1 MEPYPTQYPPREDLP
16 PRVLVA
22 EDDAEMLKLVQHVLA
37 EESYRV
43 IPARDGTEAL
53 AVLETGEFD
62 IVLTDIRMPGT
73 DGLEVFRR
81 AMAKNLHQPVIL
93 MTAFGSIEAGVRAMR
108 EGAYHYLAKPFNIED
123 LLEVIGGAAEKIR
136 QLRAMGQGAAPELA
150 ELPAIVY
157 RSPVMCDLLQMTRD
171 IATSNASVLITGSS
185 GTGKEILAR
194 LIHRLSLRNTRPFVA
209 VDCNAIPETLLESE
223 LFGHR
228 RGTFTGAVADKA
240 GIIERAHGGT
250 LFLDEIGNLSPS
262 IQAKLLRFL
271 QDRRFRR
278 VGETEERAVNIRL
291 ITASNRDLQQ
301 EVEKQTF
308 RDDLFYRLS
317 VIHLKIP
324 DLKERREDIMPLV
337 YHFIRK
343 FNTGYQVEGV
353 RQDAMELLVSY
364 PWPGNVRQVEN
375 VVERAVILRKAGLIQ
390 PRDLPEE
397 IVRGEGLSAC
407 SLEEMERRYILRLLQ
422 ECRGN
427 QSRVARILGINRRT
441 LYRKLRKF
449 GCEAEEPV

>member
-1 MEPYPTQYPPREDLP
+1 
-16 PRVLVA
+16 
-22 EDDAEMLKLVQHVLA
+22 MLKLVQHVLA
-37 EESYRV
+37 EESYSV
-43 IPARDGTEAL
+43 IPARDGAEAL
-53 AVLETGEFD
+53 AALETGDFD
-62 IVLTDIRMPGT
+62 IVLTDIRMPGA

-81 AMAKNLHQPVIL
+81 AMAKRLHQPVIL
-93 MTAFGSIEAGVRAMR
+93 MTAFGSIEAGVRAIR
-108 EGAYHYLAKPFNIED
+108 EGAYHYLAKPFDIED

-136 QLRAMGQGAAPELA
+136 QLRAMGQGAGPDLEG
-150 ELPAIVY
+150 LPAIVY
-157 RSPVMCDLLQMTRD
+157 RSPAMRDLLQMTRE
-171 IATSNASVLITGSS
+171 IAASNASVLITGSS

-194 LIHRLSLRNTRPFVA
+194 IIHRLSPRDAMPFVA

-240 GIIERAHGGT
+240 GIIEQAHGGT

-291 ITASNRDLQQ
+291 ISASNRDLLQ
-301 EVEKQTF
+301 EIEKQTF

-324 DLKERREDIMPLV
+324 DLQERRDDILPLV

-353 RQDAMELLVSY
+353 RRDAMELLVSY
-364 PWPGNVRQVEN
+364 SWPGNVRQVEN

-397 IVRGEGLSAC
+397 IVRGESLAAC
-407 SLEEMERRYILRLLQ
+407 SLEEMERQYILRLLQ
-422 ECRGN
+422 EYRGN

-449 GCEAEEPV
+449 GYEASEPE